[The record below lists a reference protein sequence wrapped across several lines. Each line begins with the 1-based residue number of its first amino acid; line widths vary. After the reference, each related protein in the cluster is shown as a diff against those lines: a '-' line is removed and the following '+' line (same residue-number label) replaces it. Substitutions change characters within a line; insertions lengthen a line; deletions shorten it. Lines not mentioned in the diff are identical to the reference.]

1 MARGFFIGELTI
13 LAITGTDRLKIANNL
28 CTQDLKTLKPGQI
41 AETFVTDVKGR
52 TLSHGFALA
61 REDALWFIS
70 SPGQGARLVPHFDR
84 YIIREDAAVQDASG
98 DWDAILF
105 IALEDAVAF
114 GASHSDW
121 GCAIASVPWVSGGGL
136 VLVPTERRDLLSS
149 DLRDGAITMSDT
161 RTRSGWERARIEAFW
176 PWYGVDLDD
185 RNLPQEA
192 GIDAR
197 AISFKKGCYL
207 GQETVARLDA
217 LGQVQKR
224 LVRLTFERKPD
235 VSLPYS
241 IEVDGKEIGALTSI
255 AEMEDGSGM
264 GLAMIRRSHFASGT
278 QVNIEG
284 QRGLVI

>member
-1 MARGFFIGELTI
+1 MPRGFFLGELTI
-13 LAITGTDRLKIANNL
+13 LAITGADRLKIANNL
-28 CTQDLKTLKPGQI
+28 CTQDLKSIASGQV

-52 TLSHGFALA
+52 TLSHGFAVA

-70 SPGQGARLVPHFDR
+70 SPGQGVRLVPHFDR
-84 YIIREDAAVQDASG
+84 YIIREDATVQDASG
-98 DWDAILF
+98 DWDTILF
-105 IALEDAVAF
+105 LALEDAVAF
-114 GASHSDW
+114 GGSHPDW
-121 GCAIASVPWVSGGGL
+121 GCVITSVPWVSGGGL
-136 VLVPTERRDLLSS
+136 VLVPAGRREQLSNEV
-149 DLRDGAITMSDT
+149 RDGAVAISDT
-161 RTRSGWERARIEAFW
+161 RIRSGWERARIEAFW

>member
-1 MARGFFIGELTI
+1 MDQGFLLGELTI
-13 LAITGTDRLKIANNL
+13 LAITGADRLKIANNL
-28 CTQDLKTLKPGQI
+28 CTQDLKSIAPGQI

-52 TLSHGFALA
+52 TLSHGVALA

-70 SPGQGARLVPHFDR
+70 SPGQGTRLVPHFDR

-98 DWDAILF
+98 DWDAVLF
-105 IALEDAVAF
+105 LAIEDALAF
-114 GASHSDW
+114 GASHPDW
-121 GCAIASVPWVSGGGL
+121 GCVITSVPWVSGGGL
-136 VLVPTERRDLLSS
+136 VLVPAGRRDQLTNDVREGSI
-149 DLRDGAITMSDT
+149 APSDT
-161 RTRSGWERARIEAFW
+161 RTRSVWERARIEAFW

-224 LVRLTFERKPD
+224 LVRLTFERKPE
-235 VSLPYS
+235 VSLPHS
-241 IEVDGKEIGALTSI
+241 IEVDGKEIGTLTSF

-278 QVNIEG
+278 QFDISG

>member
-1 MARGFFIGELTI
+1 
-13 LAITGTDRLKIANNL
+13 
-28 CTQDLKTLKPGQI
+28 
-41 AETFVTDVKGR
+41 
-52 TLSHGFALA
+52 
-61 REDALWFIS
+61 
-70 SPGQGARLVPHFDR
+70 
-84 YIIREDAAVQDASG
+84 VQDASG
-98 DWDAILF
+98 DWDAVLF
-105 IALEDAVAF
+105 LAIEDALAF
-114 GASHSDW
+114 GASHPDW
-121 GCAIASVPWVSGGGL
+121 GCVITSVPWVSGGGL
-136 VLVPTERRDLLSS
+136 VLVPAGRRDQLTNDVREGSI
-149 DLRDGAITMSDT
+149 APSDT
-161 RTRSGWERARIEAFW
+161 RTRSVWERARIEAFW

-224 LVRLTFERKPD
+224 LVRLTFERKPE
-235 VSLPYS
+235 VSLPHS
-241 IEVDGKEIGALTSI
+241 IEVDGKEIGTLTSF

-278 QVNIEG
+278 QFDISG

>member
-13 LAITGTDRLKIANNL
+13 LAITGADRLKIANNL
-28 CTQDLKTLKPGQI
+28 CTQDLKSIEPGQI

-52 TLSHGFALA
+52 TLSYGVALA
-61 REDALWFIS
+61 REDSLWFIS

-98 DWDAILF
+98 DWVAVLFMALQDA
-105 IALEDAVAF
+105 EGF
-114 GASHSDW
+114 GASHPDW
-121 GCAIASVPWVSGGGL
+121 GCVITSVPWVSGGRL
-136 VLVPTERRDLLSS
+136 VLVPAGRRDQLSNEV
-149 DLRDGAITMSDT
+149 RDGAIAMSDT
-161 RTRSGWERARIEAFW
+161 HIRSGWERARIEAFW

-241 IEVDGKEIGALTSI
+241 IEVDGKEIGVLTSL
-255 AEMEDGSGM
+255 ADTDSGGGIGM
-264 GLAMIRRSHFASGT
+264 AIVRRSHFS
-278 QVNIEG
+278 
-284 QRGLVI
+284 RGARFEVAGEMVSVL

>member
-1 MARGFFIGELTI
+1 MAQGFLLGELTI
-13 LAITGTDRLKIANNL
+13 LSLGGTDRLKIANNL
-28 CTQDLKTLKPGQI
+28 CTQDLKSLAPGRI

-52 TLSHGFALA
+52 TLSHGFAMA

-84 YIIREDAAVQDASG
+84 YIIREDAAVRDASS
-98 DWDAILF
+98 DWDAVLF
-105 IALEDAVAF
+105 MALEDAEAF
-114 GASHSDW
+114 SASHPQW
-121 GCAIASVPWVSGGGL
+121 GCVVTSVPWVSGGGL
-136 VLVPTERRDLLSS
+136 VLVPSGRRDLLSNEV
-149 DLRDGAITMSDT
+149 RDGAIVASDT

-176 PWYGVDLDD
+176 PWYGIDLDD

-224 LVRLTFERKPD
+224 LVQLIFEKRPE
-235 VSLPYS
+235 VVLPHS
-241 IEVDGKEIGALTSI
+241 IEADGKEIGTLTSLADTDHGGAI
-255 AEMEDGSGM
+255 
-264 GLAMIRRSHFASGT
+264 GLAMVRRSHFAKQTRFVVAGSEAE
-278 QVNIEG
+278 V
-284 QRGLVI
+284 L

>member
-1 MARGFFIGELTI
+1 MAQGFLLGELTI
-13 LAITGTDRLKIANNL
+13 LAVSGADRLKIANNL
-28 CTQDLKTLKPGQI
+28 CTQDLKSLAPGQL

-84 YIIREDAAVQDASG
+84 YIIREDAAVQDASP

-105 IALEDAVAF
+105 LAFEKALAF
-114 GASHSDW
+114 SASHVDW
-121 GCAIASVPWVSGGGL
+121 GCVVTSVPWVSGGGL
-136 VLVPTERRDLLSS
+136 VFVPSGKLAELSAADRDNAFSVS
-149 DLRDGAITMSDT
+149 DAET
-161 RTRSGWERARIEAFW
+161 RCGWERARIEAFW

-192 GIDAR
+192 SIDAR

-224 LVRLTFERKPD
+224 LVQLSFEKKPN
-235 VSLPYS
+235 VLLPYS
-241 IEVDGKEIGALTSI
+241 IEVDGKEIGTMTSL
-255 AEMEDGSGM
+255 AENDNGGAV
-264 GLAMIRRSHFASGT
+264 GLAMVRRSHFATGT
-278 QVNIEG
+278 TFQVAS
-284 QRGLVI
+284 QSATVL

>member
-1 MARGFFIGELTI
+1 MAQGFLLGELTI
-13 LAITGTDRLKIANNL
+13 LAITGSDRLKIANNL
-28 CTQDLKTLKPGQI
+28 CTQDLKSIAPGQI

-52 TLSHGFALA
+52 TLSHGVALA

-84 YIIREDAAVQDASG
+84 YIIREDAAVQDASS
-98 DWDAILF
+98 DWDAVLF
-105 IALEDAVAF
+105 LALEDAWAF
-114 GASHSDW
+114 GTSHPDW
-121 GCAIASVPWVSGGGL
+121 GCVITSVPWVSGGGL
-136 VLVPTERRDLLSS
+136 VLVPAGRREQWTNEVREGS
-149 DLRDGAITMSDT
+149 IVPSDT
-161 RTRSGWERARIEAFW
+161 HTRSGWEQARIEAFW

-224 LVRLTFERKPD
+224 LVRLTFERQPD
-235 VSLPYS
+235 VSLPHS
-241 IEVDGKEIGALTSI
+241 IEVDGKEIGVLTSL
-255 AEMEDGSGM
+255 AEREDGSGM

-278 QVNIEG
+278 QFDMSG